1 LPGKRAR
8 KGLAAAW
15 PRLRAGSRAARR
27 QHGLRRQQ
35 GQRPSPLRQGPGP
48 AGRGALCGDLAAG
61 AAAPGARATRG
72 ARGAWRATF
81 AAAPHCANVPPRP
94 RLHPAP
100 PPQPPPLEQAESE
113 KAEAKLKMTW
123 VREWVK
129 SADPAPW
136 HEINEAAMRLGV
148 KGAPKPAGPQGA
160 GAHGRS
166 DRRSAHRRERTPE
179 QRPGAAEG
187 GRDTPLLGSPLS
199 RETDGDAST
208 HVSGGEIR
216 RETPVAPYRRPPA
229 PVSAEGLSQGRP
241 ALSTKGW
248 DEGEPSVGASE
259 ERDRFG
265 GLGKQPLESGPLR
278 KALKRL
284 HEKIMGKPSIQHA
297 FYDFD
302 MNHDNKISLD
312 EFLEA
317 CSSMQTDLPKAQL
330 SEVSPAPKLHARAQT
345 RAHSRCARAGRGP
358 AGRGRGAVG
367 PSPLKP
373 PVRVVRACQ
382 VFKSM
387 DLNADG
393 FISREEFV
401 KAFEPK
407 LELPKHPTADDL
419 IAAARRKK
427 THSDQKKVRHFA
439 RCALSP
445 VCAPDDL
452 CGPLATARAPGEGKD
467 DGPATPDG
475 RHQSVTLICPSGS
488 RHPAAAQRRC
498 AREGMDSSRWPGEIN
513 EKGSSC
519 RLQLIKCK
527 HRDAKN
533 VKSQTIFALQASV
546 EICCDPRCCPA
557 ARSWRRKVL
566 RSLVLPRRQEL
577 AKKSVAARHG
587 AQLPYVPCAR
597 DKRAQRRCVSIL
609 FAGRDSVL

>member
-1 LPGKRAR
+1 MGCGAS
-8 KGLAAAW
+8 KGSV
-15 PRLRAGSRAARR
+15 RVISDKDQDR
-27 QHGLRRQQ
+27 Q
-35 GQRPSPLRQGPGP
+35 
-48 AGRGALCGDLAAG
+48 A
-61 AAAPGARATRG
+61 
-72 ARGAWRATF
+72 
-81 AAAPHCANVPPRP
+81 
-94 RLHPAP
+94 
-100 PPQPPPLEQAESE
+100 EAESE

-330 SEVSPAPKLHARAQT
+330 SEV
-345 RAHSRCARAGRGP
+345 
-358 AGRGRGAVG
+358 
-367 PSPLKP
+367 
-373 PVRVVRACQ
+373 
-382 VFKSM
+382 FKSM

-427 THSDQKKVRHFA
+427 THSDQKKRGLLVKA
-439 RCALSP
+439 KTM
-445 VCAPDDL
+445 DL
-452 CGPLATARAPGEGKD
+452 
-467 DGPATPDG
+467 
-475 RHQSVTLICPSGS
+475 Q
-488 RHPAAAQRRC
+488 HPMV
-498 AREGMDSSRWPGEIN
+498 GTNP
-513 EKGSSC
+513 
-519 RLQLIKCK
+519 
-527 HRDAKN
+527 
-533 VKSQTIFALQASV
+533 
-546 EICCDPRCCPA
+546 
-557 ARSWRRKVL
+557 
-566 RSLVLPRRQEL
+566 
-577 AKKSVAARHG
+577 
-587 AQLPYVPCAR
+587 
-597 DKRAQRRCVSIL
+597 
-609 FAGRDSVL
+609 